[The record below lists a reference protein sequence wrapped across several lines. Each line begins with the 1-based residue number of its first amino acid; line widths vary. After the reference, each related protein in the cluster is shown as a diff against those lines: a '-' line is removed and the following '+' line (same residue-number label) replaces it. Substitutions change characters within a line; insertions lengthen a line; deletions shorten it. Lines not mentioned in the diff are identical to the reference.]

1 MRKTKVV
8 ARCAVALMLVGL
20 LLAPATRA
28 SAAESVEGWCWMCR
42 AWYGTITVDHDG
54 DVVMLKECKLQLG
67 PIPGVWCYYE

>member
-1 MRKTKVV
+1 
-8 ARCAVALMLVGL
+8 
-20 LLAPATRA
+20 
-28 SAAESVEGWCWMCR
+28 MCR